1 MRYNTY
7 SESGSWE
14 IVIHPTV
21 SKWLDSLARSEYQ
34 KVVIALKVLQ
44 EQGPF
49 LGRPFVDQVKNS
61 RFKNMKELRPR
72 GKNLR
77 LLFAF
82 DPNRKAIILVAGDK
96 TNNWIKWYEQNI
108 PIADQRFSEHLKN
121 NNKRS

>member
-14 IVIHPTV
+14 IVIHPIV
-21 SKWLDSLARSEYQ
+21 RQWLDSLRQSDYK
-34 KVVIALKVLQ
+34 KVFTALEALE
-44 EQGPF
+44 EQGPN
-49 LGRPFVDQVKNS
+49 LGRPFADQVKNS

-121 NNKRS
+121 YK

>member
-7 SESGSWE
+7 SERGSWE
-14 IVIHPTV
+14 IVIHPIV
-21 SKWLDSLARSEYQ
+21 RQWLDSLRRSDYK
-34 KVVIALKVLQ
+34 KVFTALEALE
-44 EQGPF
+44 EQGPN
-49 LGRPFVDQVKNS
+49 LGRPFADQVKNS

-82 DPNRKAIILVAGDK
+82 DLNRKAIILVAGDK
-96 TNNWIKWYEQNI
+96 TNNWIRWYEQNI

-121 NNKRS
+121 YK

>member
-14 IVIHPTV
+14 IVIHPIV
-21 SKWLDSLARSEYQ
+21 RQWLDSLRRSDYK
-34 KVVIALKVLQ
+34 KVFTALEALE
-44 EQGPF
+44 EQGPN
-49 LGRPFVDQVKNS
+49 LGRPFADQVKNS
-61 RFKNMKELRPR
+61 RYKNMKELRPR

-108 PIADQRFSEHLKN
+108 PIADQRFSEHLE
-121 NNKRS
+121 NNK

>member
-1 MRYNTY
+1 MRYDTY
-7 SESGSWE
+7 SERGSWE
-14 IVIHPTV
+14 IVIHPIV
-21 SKWLDSLARSEYQ
+21 RQWLDSLRRSDYK
-34 KVVIALKVLQ
+34 KVFTALEALE
-44 EQGPF
+44 EQGPN
-49 LGRPFVDQVKNS
+49 LGRPFADQVKNS

-96 TNNWIKWYEQNI
+96 TNNWIRWYEQNI

-121 NNKRS
+121 YK

>member
-7 SESGSWE
+7 SERGSWE
-14 IVIHPTV
+14 IVIHPIV
-21 SKWLDSLARSEYQ
+21 RQWLDSLRRSEYE
-34 KVVIALKVLQ
+34 KVFTALEALE
-44 EQGPF
+44 EQGPN
-49 LGRPFVDQVKNS
+49 LGRPFADQVKNS

-96 TNNWIKWYEQNI
+96 TNNWIRWYEQNI
-108 PIADQRFSEHLKN
+108 PIAEQRFSEHLKN
-121 NNKRS
+121 YK